1 MITRRNLLKR
11 TGGAVLA
18 AALPPLAC
26 AEAAPSAGLT
36 LKAAAAK
43 AGLRFGSS
51 SDVPVA
57 TTSDTY
63 RSLFLEQCE
72 LLAPIMSWS
81 FVAPRRDGADPAS
94 EDPNLRFGFE
104 HHLAITGAHLLWH
117 ERVPSWFGQIAD
129 STSAQGA
136 ALGHI
141 RAMTDR
147 YRGKI
152 LSWNVVNEA
161 LQPRDGRPDG
171 LRNSPLL
178 AKLGPDF
185 FDIAFRT
192 ARKGDPD
199 AFLVYN
205 DYGLEM
211 DKPDHEKKRTALLR
225 LLDRFAEDGTPIDAV
240 GLQSHLALDGAR
252 FDEKLYRGFLHE
264 LASRNLKIIIS
275 ELDVLD
281 KTVTGDFA
289 ARDQAVAD
297 FYARF
302 LAVALD
308 ETAVVAVVNWG
319 LSDKFTWLTPQT
331 EPSFARPDG
340 KPARPLAFDDA
351 FAPKPAFD
359 AIRTAFEHAP
369 PRPQTKW
376 NAPPSVK

>member
-11 TGGAVLA
+11 SGGALLA
-18 AALPPLAC
+18 AALPRS
-26 AEAAPSAGLT
+26 AEAAAPAGLT

-43 AGLRFGSS
+43 AGLRYGSS

-57 TTSDTY
+57 TSAEAY
-63 RSLFLEQCE
+63 RSLFLDQCE
-72 LLAPIMSWS
+72 LMAPSVSWS
-81 FVAPRRDGADPAS
+81 WVAPSRDGADPAT
-94 EDPNLRFGFE
+94 EEPNLRFAFD
-104 HHLAITGAHLLWH
+104 HHLGVTGGHLLWH
-117 ERVPSWFGQIAD
+117 ERLPAWFLQIED
-129 STSAQGA
+129 ETRAQGA

-141 RAMTDR
+141 RAMTDH
-147 YRGKI
+147 YRGRI

-161 LQPRDGRPDG
+161 LLPRDGRPDG

-192 ARKGDPD
+192 ARRGDPD

-211 DKPDHEKKRTALLR
+211 DKPEHEKKRTALLR

-240 GLQSHLALDGAR
+240 GLQSHLMLDGSR

-264 LASRNLKIIIS
+264 LASRNLKIILT

-281 KTVTGDFA
+281 KTVPGDFA

-308 ETAVVAVVNWG
+308 ETAVMAVVNWG
-319 LSDKFTWLTPQT
+319 LSDKFTWLTPDR
-331 EPSFARPDG
+331 EAIFARPDG
-340 KPARPLAFDDA
+340 KPARPLPFDDA
-351 FAPKPAFD
+351 FAPKLAFE
-359 AIRTAFEHAP
+359 AIRNALDHAP
-369 PRPQTKW
+369 VREPAKRTATAAK
-376 NAPPSVK
+376 